1 MFLHFMLDT
10 INVACPAFSCK
21 DHLLFCTHWISL
33 MVRSTCQ
40 SCWLPRPCPPITL
53 WKLMGG
59 KLGWKFGS
67 LHSSGVS
74 SVEVLGSARR
84 FYEGLLVEQ
93 G

>member
-1 MFLHFMLDT
+1 
-10 INVACPAFSCK
+10 
-21 DHLLFCTHWISL
+21 
-33 MVRSTCQ
+33 
-40 SCWLPRPCPPITL
+40 
-53 WKLMGG
+53 MGG